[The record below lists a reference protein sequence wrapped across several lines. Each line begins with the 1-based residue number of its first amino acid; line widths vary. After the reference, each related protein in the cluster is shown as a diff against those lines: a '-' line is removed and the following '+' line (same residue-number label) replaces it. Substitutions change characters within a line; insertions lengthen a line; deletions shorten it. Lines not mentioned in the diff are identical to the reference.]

1 MSIRLA
7 AHGASRRDA
16 RPRDLVAAQRE
27 SPRPVRPSDR
37 SVDSTL
43 SAAATA
49 RVRSARSASTSGQFR
64 KEHALQFEGNPKGL
78 VDERLVAVLR
88 EKYYAK

>member
-1 MSIRLA
+1 
-7 AHGASRRDA
+7 
-16 RPRDLVAAQRE
+16 
-27 SPRPVRPSDR
+27 
-37 SVDSTL
+37 VDSTL